1 MKETP
6 ERPRNRRL
14 GMALRA
20 SGSVVLVA
28 AVALAV
34 HARHRHEPSAPT
46 AGAPVY
52 GYRIIRA
59 YPHDPKAFTQGL
71 IYRDGFLFES
81 TGLNGRSTL
90 RKVRLETG
98 EVVRERAL
106 EPQYFA
112 EGLTDWG
119 DTLIQLTWK
128 SNIAFLYDEGSF
140 AASGTFGYGGEG
152 WGLTHDASRLIMSDG
167 SASLRFLDP
176 ATFQETGRLVVT
188 DRGLPVTDLNELELV
203 KGEIY
208 ANVWET
214 DRIAMISPQS
224 GHVTGWIDLGGLA
237 PGAAGAGSG
246 DEVLNGI
253 AYDSRSDRLFVTG
266 KLWPTLFEV
275 RLVRR
280 H

>member
-1 MKETP
+1 VSCYRALTTIPHSAAAYTP
-6 ERPRNRRL
+6 RRPT
-14 GMALRA
+14 LRA
-20 SGSVVLVA
+20 KRVPA
-28 AVALAV
+28 
-34 HARHRHEPSAPT
+34 

-52 GYRIIRA
+52 GYRIIHT
-59 YPHDPKAFTQGL
+59 YPHDPGAFTQGL

-98 EVVRERAL
+98 EVVRTCAL

-128 SNIAFLYDEGSF
+128 SNVAFLYDEGSF
-140 AASGTFGYGGEG
+140 AARGTFGYGGEG
-152 WGLTHDASRLIMSDG
+152 WGLAHDASRLIMSDG

-176 ATFQETGRLVVT
+176 ATFRETGRLVVT
-188 DRGLPVTDLNELELV
+188 DRGFPVGDLNELELV
-203 KGEIY
+203 DGEIY

-224 GHVTGWIDLGGLA
+224 GLVTGWIDLGGLA

-246 DEVLNGI
+246 DDVLNGI
-253 AYDSRSDRLFVTG
+253 AYDAQGDRLFVTG
-266 KLWPTLFEV
+266 KLWPKLFEI